1 MSATRG
7 LLRNI
12 VRECVAAE
20 AGAIALPPAS
30 AAPKD
35 AVIDHLF
42 AGDGTRMTR
51 GALFN
56 IASRAQ
62 SLHDRL
68 EDDDQLPEWV
78 KSKLAAMLDDMHEIE
93 DHLGYKLHRQELEN

>member
-20 AGAIALPPAS
+20 AGALALPPAS
-30 AAPKD
+30 AAPKVD
-35 AVIDHLF
+35 PVGHPIDSGV
-42 AGDGTRMTR
+42 ARMSR

-68 EDDDQLPEWV
+68 EDDDHLPEWV
-78 KSKLAAMLDDMHEIE
+78 RSKLAAMLDDMHEIE